1 MIEKLERGLDL
12 PTRLVL
18 GNQNRI
24 LAKLY
29 PKHAELYNERSQIF
43 EKGYTVFY
51 TEMFEDIYDG
61 LTAEDCR
68 FVMETLDLY
77 WDLQYHFGQLKN
89 KEGIKAED
97 VQFPGW
103 DGNEE
108 PERVGFSEFLVGY
121 EGKYEGLK
129 YATDFDAQVPHP
141 SKLYK
146 QQLNR
151 FEKYQLELKLTAAQ
165 MKEILGISGRRP
177 VKNASTVRKKA

>member
-1 MIEKLERGLDL
+1 MHRKQTIEKLERGLDL

-29 PKHAELYNERSQIF
+29 PKDAELYNERSQIF

-68 FVMETLDLY
+68 FVMQTLDLY

-108 PERVGFSEFLVGY
+108 PERVGFSEFLVDTKGNTRASSMRRISTP
-121 EGKYEGLK
+121 K
-129 YATDFDAQVPHP
+129 FR
-141 SKLYK
+141 
-146 QQLNR
+146 NR
-151 FEKYQLELKLTAAQ
+151 VSFTR
-165 MKEILGISGRRP
+165 S
-177 VKNASTVRKKA
+177 S

>member
-29 PKHAELYNERSQIF
+29 PKDAELYTERSQIF

-61 LTAEDCR
+61 LTAENCR
-68 FVMETLDLY
+68 FVMQTLDLY
-77 WDLQYHFGQLKN
+77 WDLQYQFGRLKN

-103 DGNEE
+103 DSNEE

-129 YATDFDAQVPHP
+129 YAKDFDAQITDP

-146 QQLNR
+146 RQLNL
-151 FEKYQLELKLTAAQ
+151 FQKYQLDIKLTAAQ
-165 MKEILGISGRRP
+165 MKEILGISEPRP
-177 VKNASTVRKKA
+177 GKEGQQR